1 MFDTFQTVPK
11 SAWESGPN
19 RQALIVKCGAR
30 YAPIRDRQDRHETPS
45 GVKYN
50 EPAEAKWSGSLVDK
64 RGLHEFHQV
73 PDNEFEALM
82 VCAPGEDPKLDQD
95 QAEGIGGMIE
105 SMLEILSPK
114 ERSVIELVV
123 IGQQSLSEAGL
134 LLAREY
140 GRSRSYSKALV
151 AKYRDSALEKLRKV
165 SEETV

>member
-1 MFDTFQTVPK
+1 MTT
-11 SAWESGPN
+11 
-19 RQALIVKCGAR
+19 R

-50 EPAEAKWSGSLVDK
+50 EPSEAKWSGSLVDK

-73 PDNEFEALM
+73 PDNQFEALM
-82 VCAPGEDPKLDQD
+82 VCAPGEDPKFNQD
-95 QAEGIGGMIE
+95 EAEEVGTMIDT
-105 SMLEILSPK
+105 MLSILSPK

-123 IGQQSLSEAGL
+123 IGQQSLSEAGM

-151 AKYRDSALEKLRKV
+151 AKYRDSALVKLRNV
-165 SEETV
+165 SGGNNHG